1 MGKRWQLVIVCILL
15 DFCRMA
21 SSATPPAVDGLSALP
36 IAAPDPI
43 CTNALHCSQENPLL
57 SRIPRDHGSLCC

>member
-1 MGKRWQLVIVCILL
+1 MGGEDLGKRWQLVIVCILL

-21 SSATPPAVDGLSALP
+21 FSVTAPAVDGLSALP

-43 CTNALHCSQENPLL
+43 CTSAPLL
-57 SRIPRDHGSLCC
+57 